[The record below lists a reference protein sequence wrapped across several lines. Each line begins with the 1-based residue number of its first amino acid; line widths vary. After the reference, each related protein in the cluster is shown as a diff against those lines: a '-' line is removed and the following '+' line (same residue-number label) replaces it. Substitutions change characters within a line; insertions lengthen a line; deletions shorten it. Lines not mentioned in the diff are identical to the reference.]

1 MRVYI
6 KTITSLIV
14 PDGNRTPNL
23 LIAGEMLWPFE
34 LRGLRWRAKVTMCTG
49 SWWHVYS
56 DLHATQH
63 ILYLLHAFLSP
74 NSSVFIRSSHCPGQ
88 PRLAE
93 SILGLQ
99 SIPWDSQNK
108 CFGGQRWRK
117 TQNHKQ
123 KKQMRF
129 LWSNAPSS
137 FTYDL
142 YGLNRVRRFRLKRD
156 IPTDLLLNVNWF
168 FFSAKE
174 IGLLVGVSVN
184 RDSSGLYE

>member
-63 ILYLLHAFLSP
+63 ILYLLNAFLSP
-74 NSSVFIRSSHCPGQ
+74 NSSVFIRSSQPDCPGQ

-99 SIPWDSQNK
+99 SIPWDSENK
-108 CFGGQRWRK
+108 SFGGQCWRK

-123 KKQMRF
+123 KKLMRF
-129 LWSNAPSS
+129 LCLNSINMAAVTSRASAVYIP
-137 FTYDL
+137 L
-142 YGLNRVRRFRLKRD
+142 YPF
-156 IPTDLLLNVNWF
+156 ISQNV
-168 FFSAKE
+168 SQVKP
-174 IGLLVGVSVN
+174 
-184 RDSSGLYE
+184 